1 MDDIPALVEDFF
13 TASATGTA
21 TQNKFRDLLPVS
33 IGFLLSTGV
42 KLGDIPNDNQ
52 IKQLDDYLQT
62 VKNIMGKFYSA
73 STIGDWKSITA
84 KFFTFNAQ
92 KGEAQ
97 MTIPED
103 TITADIPLSEEPE
116 TDRAGLVPEPETI
129 ATENT
134 GIIPAQNSALTAE
147 KVQTAQPDETPI
159 QQEMT
164 DNTQEKRKP
173 GRPIKGDEGR
183 DKKITVNIPTSIF
196 LDIKDMANIDNVTFP
211 DCVNAILENAV
222 NDRWD
227 DIQAIRAL
235 RARRH

>member
-13 TASATGTA
+13 TASGTGTA
-21 TQNKFRDLLPVS
+21 TQKKFRDLLPVS

-42 KLGDIPNDNQ
+42 KLGDIPNDDQ
-52 IKQLDDYLQT
+52 IKQLGDYLQT
-62 VKNIMGKFYSA
+62 VKNRMGKTYSP

-84 KFFTFNAQ
+84 KFFTFHAQ

-103 TITADIPLSEEPE
+103 TITADIPAENSEITAQASEEPDTLE
-116 TDRAGLVPEPETI
+116 AEPVRAGNCSEI
-129 ATENT
+129 
-134 GIIPAQNSALTAE
+134 
-147 KVQTAQPDETPI
+147 I
-159 QQEMT
+159 QQELT
-164 DNTQEKRKP
+164 DTETEKRKP

-196 LDIKDMANIDNVTFP
+196 NDIKDMANIDGVTFP
-211 DCVNAILENAV
+211 DCVNDILEQAV
-222 NDRWD
+222 NDRWK
-227 DIQAIRAL
+227 DIEDIRAL

>member
-42 KLGDIPNDNQ
+42 KLGDIPNAEQ
-52 IKQLDDYLQT
+52 IKQLGDYLQT
-62 VKNIMGKFYSA
+62 VKNRMGRTYSP

-84 KFFTFNAQ
+84 KFYTFNAQ
-92 KGEAQ
+92 KGDMLMTDDFTAGDYYEDNFTQPEA
-97 MTIPED
+97 
-103 TITADIPLSEEPE
+103 LS
-116 TDRAGLVPEPETI
+116 AGE
-129 ATENT
+129 TEND
-134 GIIPAQNSALTAE
+134 TA
-147 KVQTAQPDETPI
+147 

-164 DNTQEKRKP
+164 DNAPEADKRKP

-196 LDIKDMANIDNVTFP
+196 NDIKDMANIDNVTFP
-211 DCVNAILENAV
+211 DCVNAVLENAV

-235 RARRH
+235 RARRHI

>member
-13 TASATGTA
+13 TASGKGEATKD
-21 TQNKFRDLLPVS
+21 KFRDLLPVS
-33 IGFLLSTGV
+33 IRFLLSSGV
-42 KLGDIPNDNQ
+42 NLGDIPNDDN
-52 IKQLDDYLQT
+52 IKHLDDYLQT
-62 VKNIMGKFYSA
+62 VPNRMGKTYSA
-73 STIGDWKSITA
+73 STIGDWERITNE
-84 KFFTFNAQ
+84 FFTYRHKT

-103 TITADIPLSEEPE
+103 TITDDIPMSE
-116 TDRAGLVPEPETI
+116 
-129 ATENT
+129 
-134 GIIPAQNSALTAE
+134 
-147 KVQTAQPDETPI
+147 AQPDETPI
-159 QQEMT
+159 QQNMT
-164 DNTQEKRKP
+164 ADNETEKRKP

-196 LDIKDMANIDNVTFP
+196 NDIKDMANIDNVTFP

-235 RARRH
+235 RARRHI